1 MAWKTVPREEAQ
13 QSPYF
18 GVRGWLKAFYVV
30 LVIGIIMMLPS
41 LYAPP
46 ALHSDPTLS
55 RISTA
60 IIIILWLPFLFLTP
74 KHDSR
79 MPKVTIWCMWIS
91 LAVSWVILTPGLLL
105 LSLPD
110 ILMSMAFGLVFVL
123 LMSWYFLSSK
133 RVNVTY
139 RSRIQE

>member
-13 QSPYF
+13 QSPYY

-30 LVIGIIMMLPS
+30 FVIGIIMMLPS
-41 LYAPP
+41 LHSPP
-46 ALHSDPTLS
+46 TMHSDPTLS

-60 IIIILWLPFLFLTP
+60 ITIILWLPFLFLTP
-74 KHDSR
+74 KHDPR

-91 LAVSWVILTPGLLL
+91 LAVSWGMIAAGLFL
-105 LSLPD
+105 LSLPVVL
-110 ILMSMAFGLVFVL
+110 ISNAFGLVFVL
-123 LMSWYFLSSK
+123 LMSWYFFSSK

-139 RSRIQE
+139 RCRVRE